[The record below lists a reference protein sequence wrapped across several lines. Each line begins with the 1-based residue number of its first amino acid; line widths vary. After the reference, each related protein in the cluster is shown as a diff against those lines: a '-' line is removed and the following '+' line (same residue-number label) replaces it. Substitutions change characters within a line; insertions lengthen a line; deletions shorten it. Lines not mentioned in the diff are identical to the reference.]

1 MVRNNKTTLAKL
13 LSLLLTL
20 TLGFTVFTIPVSAE
34 SSDGSPKQKDE
45 KTKLTFLED
54 VNPDEPEPS
63 EPVVP
68 IYENGRW
75 NRVHSNP
82 AVFEK
87 NFILSPELKEY
98 SIKKYKSVVSAIL
111 EPEMSDLE
119 KYYTL
124 AIWLNRH
131 VSYDWDFWPAGYDFD
146 YYSHQWDSYG
156 VLKERKSICAG
167 IAVAYANLC
176 HAADLPCKFIRM
188 KPHCLD
194 HTINYI
200 PDINGHAY
208 YIDVTEDFFF
218 MSNKANPWDPM
229 DPEFSGIPE
238 KQIPDDGSFEYY
250 EGKDRPSEIKPYY
263 DTPFE
268 TWFKEYA
275 LHQNT
280 KKTFKTKYVEKGSG
294 KAGVHHA
301 SYLDFDKY
309 PAQPYVDRASDD
321 VTGTWF
327 LNDFYAKPKA
337 IETKILN
344 NEFDEQLL
352 DISGIRGSYD
362 CTTPAKLV
370 TAVSDDIVSGNI
382 AIKYFPSSHKN
393 KVVAAADNL
402 TYNTDYTVSCNPGD
416 PDNPDV
422 FNLETGEAT
431 ITIASAGEYRGSCKI
446 PVKINSA
453 YATKVPVNHMDL
465 VYTGKPQVLVEPGLV
480 ELGIAENDA
489 ILYAVHKK
497 DGTED
502 AWKKG
507 QPDTPYPDPKD
518 IYKEELNFTK
528 ELPTATDAGKYDV
541 WYMIVGDENHFDL
554 PPQHIDRVAVIYPLK
569 PTIIAKNRTVKVGQ
583 KIKLAPTLDIKKAAL
598 FDYCSLNEKIVKVS
612 TDGTVTGVATGTA
625 KVSIAG
631 TMKNDDSNYDDPDD
645 IKVTVKV
652 TKGTN
657 PMKLKAKTV
666 TIKRSKI
673 KKKAQTIKRAKL
685 MTVSKAQGKLTYK
698 LVSVKKGK
706 KSFKKKFKVNA
717 KTGKV
722 TVKKGLK
729 KGTYKVRIKVK
740 AAGNRNYNP
749 SAWKYVTTK
758 VRVKK

>member
-1 MVRNNKTTLAKL
+1 MLQNVPERKKVMVRNNKTTSAKL
-13 LSLLLTL
+13 LSLLVTVTL
-20 TLGFTVFTIPVSAE
+20 CFTVFTIPVSAE
-34 SSDGSPKQKDE
+34 DSDGSPKQKDE

-68 IYENGRW
+68 IYEYGRW
-75 NRVHSNP
+75 NRVHSLP
-82 AVFEK
+82 ATFEK
-87 NFILSPELKEY
+87 NFILSPELKAY
-98 SIKKYKSVVSAIL
+98 SIRKYEAVVSAIL

-146 YYSHQWDSYG
+146 YYSHQWDAYG
-156 VLKERKSICAG
+156 IIKERKSVCAG

-208 YIDVTEDFFF
+208 YIDVTENFFF
-218 MSNKANPWDPM
+218 MSNNANPWDPM

-238 KQIPDDGSFEYY
+238 DQIPDDGSFEYY
-250 EGKDRPSEIKPYY
+250 EGKYTPSEIKAYY

-268 TWFKEYA
+268 AWFKEYA

-280 KKTFKTKYVEKGSG
+280 KKTFKTKYVEQGSG
-294 KAGVHHA
+294 TAGVHRA
-301 SYLDFDKY
+301 SYQDFDKY
-309 PAQPYVDRASDD
+309 PAQPYAEDRTSD
-321 VTGTWF
+321 VTGIWF
-327 LNDFYAKPKA
+327 LDDFYLNPAE
-337 IETKILN
+337 IENKILN
-344 NEFDEQLL
+344 NMFDEQLL
-352 DISGIRGSYD
+352 NISGIKGSYD
-362 CTTPAKLV
+362 CTSTDAE
-370 TAVSDDIVSGNI
+370 TAAAELAAAVKNDI

-393 KVVAAADNL
+393 KVIAEADPL
-402 TYNTDYTVSCNPGD
+402 TKDIDYTVSCDSND
-416 PDNPDV
+416 I
-422 FNLETGEAT
+422 NLATGEAA
-431 ITIASAGEYRGSCKI
+431 ITIAGVGAYRESCKI

-453 YATKVPVNHMDL
+453 FVTKAPVNHMDL
-465 VYTGKPQVLVEPGLV
+465 VYTGKPQALVEPAV
-480 ELGIAENDA
+480 EGKGK

-507 QPDTPYPDPKD
+507 NPDAPYPDPAE
-518 IYKEELNFTK
+518 IYPESLTFSEEI
-528 ELPTATDAGKYDV
+528 PTATEAGKYDV
-541 WYMIVGDENHFDL
+541 WYKIDGEGTHFHV
-554 PPQHIDRVAVIYPLK
+554 PPHHVERVAVINPLK
-569 PTIIAKNRTVKVGQ
+569 LTITAKSKTIKVGQ
-583 KIKLAPTLDIKKAAL
+583 KTKLAPALNIKKAAL
-598 FDYCSLNEKIVKVS
+598 YDYLSRNEKIVKVNS
-612 TDGTVTGVATGTA
+612 DGTIKGVAVGTA

-631 TMKNDDSNYDDPDD
+631 TLKTDDPNYTDPDD
-645 IKVTVKV
+645 IDVTVKV

-673 KKKAQTIKRAKL
+673 KKKTQTIKRAKL
-685 MTVSKAQGKLTYK
+685 IAVSKAQGKQTYK
-698 LVSVKKGK
+698 LVSAKKGK
-706 KSFKKKFKVNA
+706 TSFNKYFKVNS
-717 KTGKV
+717 KNGNV

-729 KGTYKVRIKVK
+729 KGTYKVRVKVK

-749 SAWKYVTTK
+749 SSWKNVTST
-758 VRVKK
+758 VRVK

>member
-13 LSLLLTL
+13 LSLLVTATL
-20 TLGFTVFTIPVSAE
+20 CFTVFTVPVSAE
-34 SSDGSPKQKDE
+34 DSDGSPKQKDE
-45 KTKLTFLED
+45 KIKLTFLED
-54 VNPDEPEPS
+54 VDPEEPEPA
-63 EPVVP
+63 VVEP
-68 IYENGRW
+68 IYEYGFW

-98 SIKKYKSVVSAIL
+98 SIRKYESVVSAIL
-111 EPEMSDLE
+111 EKDMSDLE

-146 YYSHQWDSYG
+146 YYSHQWDAYG

-167 IAVAYANLC
+167 IAIAYANLC

-200 PDINGHAY
+200 PNINGHAY
-208 YIDVTEDFFF
+208 YIDVTENMLF
-218 MSNKANPWDPM
+218 MSDNANPWDPM
-229 DPEFSGIPE
+229 DPEFSGIPGD
-238 KQIPDDGSFEYY
+238 KIPNDGSFEYY
-250 EGKDRPSEIKPYY
+250 DGSYHPSEIKPYY
-263 DTPFE
+263 NTPFE
-268 TWFKEYA
+268 TWFNEYA

-352 DISGIRGSYD
+352 DISGIKGSYF
-362 CTTPAKLV
+362 CTSPDAQ
-370 TAVSDDIVSGNI
+370 TAADELAAAVKDDI

-393 KVVAAADNL
+393 KVIAEADSL
-402 TYNTDYTVSCNPGD
+402 TKDIDYTVSCD
-416 PDNPDV
+416 PNDI
-422 FNLETGEAT
+422 NLETGEAA
-431 ITIASAGEYRGSCKI
+431 ITIAGAGDYKEACKI

-518 IYKEELNFTK
+518 IYKEELNFTE

-541 WYMIVGDENHFDL
+541 WYMIKGAGNHIDL
-554 PPQHIDRVAVIYPLK
+554 PPQHVDRVAVIHLLK
-569 PTIIAKNRTVKVGQ
+569 PTIIAKNRTIKVGQ

-612 TDGTVTGVATGTA
+612 TGGTVTGVATGTA
-625 KVSIAG
+625 TVSIAG
-631 TMKNDDSNYDDPDD
+631 TLKNDDSNYDDPDD

-652 TKGTN
+652 IKGTN

-685 MTVSKAQGKLTYK
+685 ITVSKAQGKLTYK

>member
-13 LSLLLTL
+13 LSLLLTV
-20 TLGFTVFTIPVSAE
+20 TLCFTVFTIPVSAE
-34 SSDGSPKQKDE
+34 SSDGSPTQKEE

-54 VNPDEPEPS
+54 VDPEEPEPA
-63 EPVVP
+63 VVEP
-68 IYENGRW
+68 IYEYGTW

-98 SIKKYKSVVSAIL
+98 SIRKYESVVSAIL
-111 EPEMSDLE
+111 EKDMSDLE

-146 YYSHQWDSYG
+146 YYSHQWDAYG

-167 IAVAYANLC
+167 IAIAYANLC

-208 YIDVTEDFFF
+208 YIDVTENMLF
-218 MSNKANPWDPM
+218 MSDNANPWDPM
-229 DPEFSGIPE
+229 DLKFSGIPE
-238 KQIPDDGSFEYY
+238 NQIPDDGSLEYY
-250 EGKDRPSEIKPYY
+250 DGSYHPSEIKPYY
-263 DTPFE
+263 NTPFE

-294 KAGVHHA
+294 TAGVHYA

-309 PAQPYVDRASDD
+309 PAQPYVDRSSD

-327 LNDFYAKPKA
+327 LNDFYAEPA
-337 IETKILN
+337 EIENKILN
-344 NEFDEQLL
+344 NVFDEQLL
-352 DISGIRGSYD
+352 NISGIKGSYF
-362 CTTPAKLV
+362 CTSPDAQ
-370 TAVSDDIVSGNI
+370 TAADELAAAVKDDI

-393 KVVAAADNL
+393 KVIAEADSL
-402 TYNTDYTVSCNPGD
+402 TKDIDYTVSCD
-416 PDNPDV
+416 PNDI
-422 FNLETGEAT
+422 NLETGEAA
-431 ITIASAGEYRGSCKI
+431 ITIAGAGDYKEACKI

-453 YATKVPVNHMDL
+453 YATIVPVNHMDL

-518 IYKEELNFTK
+518 IYKVVYDQRSGELFRPAAAACGTSSC
-528 ELPTATDAGKYDV
+528 
-541 WYMIVGDENHFDL
+541 HSS
-554 PPQHIDRVAVIYPLK
+554 LK
-569 PTIIAKNRTVKVGQ
+569 TNDHCQ
-583 KIKLAPTLDIKKAAL
+583 KQDSKSRPEDQ
-598 FDYCSLNEKIVKVS
+598 
-612 TDGTVTGVATGTA
+612 TGAYSGH
-625 KVSIAG
+625 
-631 TMKNDDSNYDDPDD
+631 
-645 IKVTVKV
+645 
-652 TKGTN
+652 
-657 PMKLKAKTV
+657 
-666 TIKRSKI
+666 
-673 KKKAQTIKRAKL
+673 
-685 MTVSKAQGKLTYK
+685 
-698 LVSVKKGK
+698 
-706 KSFKKKFKVNA
+706 
-717 KTGKV
+717 
-722 TVKKGLK
+722 
-729 KGTYKVRIKVK
+729 
-740 AAGNRNYNP
+740 
-749 SAWKYVTTK
+749 
-758 VRVKK
+758 

>member
-1 MVRNNKTTLAKL
+1 MH
-13 LSLLLTL
+13 SL
-20 TLGFTVFTIPVSAE
+20 
-34 SSDGSPKQKDE
+34 
-45 KTKLTFLED
+45 
-54 VNPDEPEPS
+54 
-63 EPVVP
+63 
-68 IYENGRW
+68 
-75 NRVHSNP
+75 P
-82 AVFEK
+82 ATFEK
-87 NFILSPELKEY
+87 NFILSPELKAY
-98 SIKKYKSVVSAIL
+98 SIRKYESVVSAIL

-146 YYSHQWDSYG
+146 YYSHQWDAYG

-167 IAVAYANLC
+167 IAIAYANLC

-208 YIDVTEDFFF
+208 YIDVTENMLF
-218 MSNKANPWDPM
+218 MSDNANPWDPM
-229 DPEFSGIPE
+229 DLKFSGIPE
-238 KQIPDDGSFEYY
+238 NQIPDDGSLEYY
-250 EGKDRPSEIKPYY
+250 DGSYHPSEIKAYY
-263 DTPFE
+263 NTPFE
-268 TWFKEYA
+268 TWFNEYA
-275 LHQNT
+275 LHKNT

-327 LNDFYAKPKA
+327 LNDFYAEPA
-337 IETKILN
+337 EIENKILDN
-344 NEFDEQLL
+344 VFDEQLL
-352 DISGIRGSYD
+352 NISGIKGSYF
-362 CTTPAKLV
+362 CTSPDAQ
-370 TAVSDDIVSGNI
+370 TAADELAAAVKDDI

-393 KVVAAADNL
+393 KVIAEADSL
-402 TYNTDYTVSCNPGD
+402 TKDIDYTVSCD
-416 PDNPDV
+416 PNDI
-422 FNLETGEAT
+422 NLETGEAA
-431 ITIASAGEYRGSCKI
+431 ITIAGAGDYREACKI

-453 YATKVPVNHMDL
+453 YVEKAPVNHMDL
-465 VYTGKPQVLVEPGLV
+465 VYNGKPQALVEPGLV

-554 PPQHIDRVAVIYPLK
+554 PPQHIDRVAVIHPLK

-612 TDGTVTGVATGTA
+612 TDSTVTGVATGTA

-652 TKGTN
+652 IKGTN

-685 MTVSKAQGKLTYK
+685 ITVSKAQGKLTYK

-717 KTGKV
+717 KTGTV

>member
-13 LSLLLTL
+13 LSLLLTA
-20 TLGFTVFTIPVSAE
+20 TLCFTVFTVPVSAE
-34 SSDGSPKQKDE
+34 DSDGSPKQKDE

-54 VNPDEPEPS
+54 VDPEASEPT

-68 IYENGRW
+68 VYEYGRW
-75 NRVHSNP
+75 NRVHSLP
-82 AVFEK
+82 ATFEK

-98 SIKKYKSVVSAIL
+98 SIRKYESVVSAIL
-111 EPEMSDLE
+111 EPDMSDLE

-131 VSYDWDFWPAGYDFD
+131 VSYDWNFWPAGYDFD
-146 YYSHQWDSYG
+146 YYSHQWDAYG
-156 VLKERKSICAG
+156 VIKERKSVCAG

-238 KQIPDDGSFEYY
+238 DQIPDDGSFEYY
-250 EGKDRPSEIKPYY
+250 DGSYHPSEIKPYY
-263 DTPFE
+263 NTPFE

-344 NEFDEQLL
+344 NVFDEQLL
-352 DISGIRGSYD
+352 NISGIKGSYF
-362 CTTPAKLV
+362 CTSPDAQ
-370 TAVSDDIVSGNI
+370 TAADELAAAVKDDI

-393 KVVAAADNL
+393 KVIAEADSL
-402 TYNTDYTVSCNPGD
+402 TKDIDYTVSCD
-416 PDNPDV
+416 PNDI
-422 FNLETGEAT
+422 NLETGEAA
-431 ITIASAGEYRGSCKI
+431 ITIAGAGDYKEACKI

-518 IYKEELNFTK
+518 IYKEELNFTE

-541 WYMIVGDENHFDL
+541 WYMIKGAGNYFDL
-554 PPQHIDRVAVIYPLK
+554 PPQHVERVAVIHLLK
-569 PTIIAKNRTVKVGQ
+569 PTIIAKNRTIKVGQ

-612 TDGTVTGVATGTA
+612 TGGTVTGVATGTA
-625 KVSIAG
+625 TVSIAG
-631 TMKNDDSNYDDPDD
+631 TLKNDDSNYDDPDD

-652 TKGTN
+652 IKGTN

-685 MTVSKAQGKLTYK
+685 ITVSKAQGKLTYK

-749 SAWKYVTTK
+749 SAWKNVTST
-758 VRVKK
+758 VRVK

>member
-1 MVRNNKTTLAKL
+1 MLQNVPERKKVMVRNNKTTSAKL
-13 LSLLLTL
+13 LSLLVTVTL
-20 TLGFTVFTIPVSAE
+20 CFTVFTVPVSTE
-34 SSDGSPKQKDE
+34 DSDGSPKQKDE

-68 IYENGRW
+68 IYEYGRW
-75 NRVHSNP
+75 NRVHSLP
-82 AVFEK
+82 ATFEK
-87 NFILSPELKEY
+87 NFILSPELKAY
-98 SIKKYKSVVSAIL
+98 SIRKYESVVSAIL
-111 EPEMSDLE
+111 EQDMSDLE

-146 YYSHQWDSYG
+146 YYSHQWDAYG

-167 IAVAYANLC
+167 IAIAYANLC

-208 YIDVTEDFFF
+208 YIDVTENMLL
-218 MSNKANPWDPM
+218 MSDEANPWDPM
-229 DPEFSGIPE
+229 DTDFSGIPGD
-238 KQIPDDGSFEYY
+238 KIPDDGSFEYY
-250 EGKDRPSEIKPYY
+250 DGSYHPSEIKPYY
-263 DTPFE
+263 NTPFE

-327 LNDFYAKPKA
+327 LNDFYAEPA
-337 IETKILN
+337 EIENKIFN
-344 NEFDEQLL
+344 KEFDEQLL
-352 DISGIRGSYD
+352 NISGIKGSYE
-362 CTTPAKLV
+362 CTSAEELAA
-370 TAVSDDIVSGNI
+370 AVSGDI
-382 AIKYFPSSHKN
+382 AIKYFPSLHKN
-393 KVVAAADNL
+393 KVVAVADDL
-402 TYNTDYTVSCNPGD
+402 TNGTDYSVSCDPG
-416 PDNPDV
+416 N
-422 FNLETGEAT
+422 FNLETREAT
-431 ITIASAGEYRGSCKI
+431 ITITGTGEYEGTTYQI

-453 YATKVPVNHMDL
+453 FIEKAPVNHMDL
-465 VYTGKPQVLVEPGLV
+465 VYTGEPQPLVEPGV
-480 ELGIAENDA
+480 EGTGKTL
-489 ILYAVHKK
+489 LYAIHKK

-502 AWKKG
+502 WWKEG

-518 IYKEELNFTK
+518 IYPENLIYKKTAV
-528 ELPTATDAGKYDV
+528 ATDAGKYDV
-541 WYMIVGDENHFDL
+541 WYKIKGEDM
-554 PPQHIDRVAVIYPLK
+554 PPQHIERVAVIHPLK
-569 PTIIAKNRTVKVGQ
+569 PTIIAENRTIKVGQ
-583 KIKLAPTLDIKKAAL
+583 KIKLEPTLDKDKTAL
-598 FDYCSLNEKIVKVS
+598 YDYCSLNEKILKVS
-612 TDGTVTGVATGTA
+612 NDGTVTGVATGTT

-631 TMKNDDSNYDDPDD
+631 TLKNDDPNYEDPDD
-645 IKVTVKV
+645 IEVTVKV
-652 TKGTN
+652 IKGTN
-657 PMKLKAKTV
+657 PMKLKARTATV
-666 TIKRSKI
+666 KYSKL

-685 MTVSKAQGKLTYK
+685 ITVSKAQGKLTYK
-698 LVSVKKGK
+698 LVSAKNGK
-706 KSFKKKFKVNA
+706 KSFKKYFKVNA

-729 KGTYKVRIKVK
+729 KGTYKVKVKVK
-740 AAGNRNYNP
+740 AAGNGNYNP
-749 SAWKYVTTK
+749 SSWKYVTSK
-758 VRVKK
+758 VRVK

>member
-13 LSLLLTL
+13 LSLLLTV

-34 SSDGSPKQKDE
+34 DSDGSPKQKDE

-68 IYENGRW
+68 IYEYGRW
-75 NRVHSNP
+75 NRVHSLP
-82 AVFEK
+82 ATFEK
-87 NFILSPELKEY
+87 NFILSPELKAY
-98 SIKKYKSVVSAIL
+98 SIRKYESVVSAIL

-146 YYSHQWDSYG
+146 YYSHQWDAYG

-167 IAVAYANLC
+167 IAIAYANLC

-208 YIDVTEDFFF
+208 YIDVTENMLF
-218 MSNKANPWDPM
+218 MSDNANPWDPM
-229 DPEFSGIPE
+229 DLKFSGIPE
-238 KQIPDDGSFEYY
+238 NQIPDDGSLEYY
-250 EGKDRPSEIKPYY
+250 DGSYHPSEIKAYY
-263 DTPFE
+263 NTPFE
-268 TWFKEYA
+268 TWFNEYA
-275 LHQNT
+275 LHKNT

-327 LNDFYAKPKA
+327 LNDFYAEPA
-337 IETKILN
+337 EIENKILDN
-344 NEFDEQLL
+344 VFDEQLL
-352 DISGIRGSYD
+352 NISGIKGSYF
-362 CTTPAKLV
+362 CTSPDAQ
-370 TAVSDDIVSGNI
+370 TAADELAAAVKDDI

-393 KVVAAADNL
+393 KVIAEADSL
-402 TYNTDYTVSCNPGD
+402 TKDIDYTVSCD
-416 PDNPDV
+416 PNDI
-422 FNLETGEAT
+422 NLETGEAA
-431 ITIASAGEYRGSCKI
+431 ITIAGAGDYREACKI

-453 YATKVPVNHMDL
+453 YVEKAPVNHMDL
-465 VYTGKPQVLVEPGLV
+465 VYNGKPQALVEPGLV

-554 PPQHIDRVAVIYPLK
+554 PPQHIDRVAVIHPLK

-612 TDGTVTGVATGTA
+612 TDSTVTGVATGTA

-652 TKGTN
+652 IKGTN

-685 MTVSKAQGKLTYK
+685 ITVSKAQGKLTYK

-717 KTGKV
+717 KTGTV

>member
-13 LSLLLTL
+13 LSLLLTI
-20 TLGFTVFTIPVSAE
+20 TLCFTVFTMPVSAE

-54 VNPDEPEPS
+54 VDPEASEPT

-68 IYENGRW
+68 VYEDGRW
-75 NRVHSNP
+75 NRVHSLP
-82 AVFEK
+82 ATFEK

-98 SIKKYKSVVSAIL
+98 SIRKYESIVESIL

-146 YYSHQWDSYG
+146 YYSHQWDAYG
-156 VLKERKSICAG
+156 IIKERKSVCAG

-208 YIDVTEDFFF
+208 YIDVTENFFF
-218 MSNKANPWDPM
+218 MSDNANPWDPM
-229 DPEFSGIPE
+229 DLKFSGIPE
-238 KQIPDDGSFEYY
+238 NQIPDDGSLEYY
-250 EGKDRPSEIKPYY
+250 DGSYHPSEIKPYY
-263 DTPFE
+263 NTPFE

-327 LNDFYAKPKA
+327 LNDFYAEPA
-337 IETKILN
+337 EIENKILDN
-344 NEFDEQLL
+344 VFDEQLL
-352 DISGIRGSYD
+352 NISGIKGSYF
-362 CTTPAKLV
+362 CTSPDAQ
-370 TAVSDDIVSGNI
+370 TAADELAAAVKDDI

-393 KVVAAADNL
+393 KVIAEADSL
-402 TYNTDYTVSCNPGD
+402 TKDIDYTVSCD
-416 PDNPDV
+416 PNDI
-422 FNLETGEAT
+422 NLETGEAA
-431 ITIASAGEYRGSCKI
+431 ITIAGAGDYREACKI

-453 YATKVPVNHMDL
+453 YVEKAPVNHMDL
-465 VYTGKPQVLVEPGLV
+465 VYNGKPQALVEPGLV

-541 WYMIVGDENHFDL
+541 WYMIKGAGNYFDL
-554 PPQHIDRVAVIYPLK
+554 PPQHIDRVAVIHPLK

-652 TKGTN
+652 IKGTN

-685 MTVSKAQGKLTYK
+685 ITVSKAQGKLTYK

-717 KTGKV
+717 KTGTV

-729 KGTYKVRIKVK
+729 KGTYKVKVKIK

>member
-13 LSLLLTL
+13 LSLLLTV

-34 SSDGSPKQKDE
+34 DSDGSPKQKDE

-68 IYENGRW
+68 IYEYGRW
-75 NRVHSNP
+75 NRVHSLP
-82 AVFEK
+82 ATFEK
-87 NFILSPELKEY
+87 NFILSPELKAY
-98 SIKKYKSVVSAIL
+98 SIRKYESVVSAIL

-146 YYSHQWDSYG
+146 YYSHQWDAYG

-167 IAVAYANLC
+167 IAIAYANLC

-208 YIDVTEDFFF
+208 YIDVTENMLF
-218 MSNKANPWDPM
+218 MSDNANPWDPM
-229 DPEFSGIPE
+229 DLKFSGIPE
-238 KQIPDDGSFEYY
+238 NQIPDDGSLEYY
-250 EGKDRPSEIKPYY
+250 DGSYHPSEIKAYY
-263 DTPFE
+263 NTPFE
-268 TWFKEYA
+268 TWFNEYA
-275 LHQNT
+275 LHKNT

-327 LNDFYAKPKA
+327 LNDFYAEPA
-337 IETKILN
+337 EIENKILDN
-344 NEFDEQLL
+344 VFDEQLL
-352 DISGIRGSYD
+352 NISGIKGSYF
-362 CTTPAKLV
+362 CTSPDAQ
-370 TAVSDDIVSGNI
+370 TAADELAAAVKDDI

-393 KVVAAADNL
+393 KVIAEADSL
-402 TYNTDYTVSCNPGD
+402 TKDIDYTVSCD
-416 PDNPDV
+416 PNDI
-422 FNLETGEAT
+422 NLETGEAA
-431 ITIASAGEYRGSCKI
+431 ITIAGAGDYREACKI

-453 YATKVPVNHMDL
+453 YVEKAPVNHMDL
-465 VYTGKPQVLVEPGLV
+465 VYNGKPQALVEPGLV

-554 PPQHIDRVAVIYPLK
+554 PPQHIDRVAVIHPLK

-652 TKGTN
+652 IKGTN

-673 KKKAQTIKRAKL
+673 KKKAQAIKRAKL
-685 MTVSKAQGKLTYK
+685 ITVSKAQGKLTYK

-706 KSFKKKFKVNA
+706 KSFKKYFKVNA

-729 KGTYKVRIKVK
+729 KGTYKVKVKVK

-749 SAWKYVTTK
+749 SSWKNVTST
-758 VRVKK
+758 VRVK

>member
-13 LSLLLTL
+13 LSLLVTATL
-20 TLGFTVFTIPVSAE
+20 CFTVFTVPVSAE
-34 SSDGSPKQKDE
+34 DSDGSPKQKDE
-45 KTKLTFLED
+45 KIKLTFLED
-54 VNPDEPEPS
+54 VDPEEPEPA
-63 EPVVP
+63 VVEP
-68 IYENGRW
+68 IYEYGFW

-98 SIKKYKSVVSAIL
+98 SIRKYESVVSAIL
-111 EPEMSDLE
+111 EKDMSDLE

-146 YYSHQWDSYG
+146 YYSHQWDAYG

-167 IAVAYANLC
+167 IAIAYANLC

-200 PDINGHAY
+200 PNINGHAY
-208 YIDVTEDFFF
+208 YIDVTENMLF
-218 MSNKANPWDPM
+218 MSDNANPWDPM
-229 DPEFSGIPE
+229 DPEFSGIPGD
-238 KQIPDDGSFEYY
+238 KIPNDGSFEYY
-250 EGKDRPSEIKPYY
+250 DGSYHPSEIKPYY
-263 DTPFE
+263 NTPFE

-344 NEFDEQLL
+344 NVFDEQLL
-352 DISGIRGSYD
+352 NISGIKGSYF
-362 CTTPAKLV
+362 CTSPDAQ
-370 TAVSDDIVSGNI
+370 TAADELAAAVKDDI

-393 KVVAAADNL
+393 KVIAEADSL
-402 TYNTDYTVSCNPGD
+402 TKDIDYTVSCD
-416 PDNPDV
+416 PNDI
-422 FNLETGEAT
+422 NLETGEAA
-431 ITIASAGEYRGSCKI
+431 ITIAGAGDYKEACKI

-518 IYKEELNFTK
+518 IYKEELNFTE

-541 WYMIVGDENHFDL
+541 WYMIKGAGNYFDL
-554 PPQHIDRVAVIYPLK
+554 PPQHVERVAVIHLLK
-569 PTIIAKNRTVKVGQ
+569 PTIIAKNRTIKVGQ

-612 TDGTVTGVATGTA
+612 TGGTVTGVATGTA
-625 KVSIAG
+625 TVSIAG
-631 TMKNDDSNYDDPDD
+631 TLKNDDSNYDDPDD

-652 TKGTN
+652 IKGTN

-685 MTVSKAQGKLTYK
+685 ITVSKAQGKLTYK